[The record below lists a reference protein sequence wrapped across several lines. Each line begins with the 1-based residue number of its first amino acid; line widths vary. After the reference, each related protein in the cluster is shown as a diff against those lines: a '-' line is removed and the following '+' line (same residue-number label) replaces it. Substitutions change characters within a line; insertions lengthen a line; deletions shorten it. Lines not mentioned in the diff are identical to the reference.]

1 MEDNFEFLN
10 SSDEESELINRFE
23 SFVESG
29 LDGYFDPSDLE
40 EIIDIYLSNEQPDMA
55 QKALDLGMKLHPNN
69 ALMILKLGQFQFE
82 SGALKDSLESAN
94 NCLLIEPL
102 LEEAILLKA
111 QIYMQL
117 EDRLTA
123 IKYLRQ
129 ASEICDPADKPSLL
143 IDIANE
149 YQIEGEIEKSILELK
164 DLLNE
169 FPKHSEA
176 LYELAFCYDL
186 SGQYDESIFHYN
198 TYLDQ
203 EPYAFV
209 AWYNLGNVFCK
220 KSDFENAIS
229 AFDFAIAIKDDLSSA
244 YFNKA
249 NALSHLGR
257 YHQAIETFEEAI
269 EHEGCQ
275 AITLN
280 YIGECYEKLGE
291 YSKAFSYYEH
301 ASEID
306 PELAEPY
313 IGMGII
319 KDIEGKPE
327 EALPYM
333 KTAVDMDPENAAN
346 WVMLGNAQE
355 KCNMI
360 DKAENSYQTSL
371 KIATNIPEAYLDY
384 ANMLSELKRYK
395 EAIDLLMDAIV
406 SCPESKDLFEYR
418 LAAYLFT
425 NGQQNEALGYLEDAL
440 QLNYN
445 GHKDLMAYCPD
456 LLNRTEVVKLIEN
469 YTNK

>member
-10 SSDEESELINRFE
+10 SSEEESELISRFE

-29 LDGYFDPSDLE
+29 VDGYFDPSDLE
-40 EIIDIYLSNEQPDMA
+40 EIIDIYLSNEQTDMA
-55 QKALDLGMKLHPNN
+55 QKALDLGLKLHPNN
-69 ALMILKLGQFQFE
+69 ALILLKLGQFQFE
-82 SGALKDSLESAN
+82 SGLLKDSLESAN
-94 NCLLIEPL
+94 NSLLIEPL
-102 LEEAILLKA
+102 MEEAILLKA

-117 EDRLTA
+117 EDRMTA

-129 ASEICDPADKPSLL
+129 AADICDPEDKPSLL

-149 YQIEGEIEKSILELK
+149 YQIEGEIDKSIKELK
-164 DLLNE
+164 QLLKEYPGNKE
-169 FPKHSEA
+169 G

-186 SGQYDESIFHYN
+186 SGDFDKSIKQYN
-198 TYLDQ
+198 AYLDL

-209 AWYNLGNVFCK
+209 GWYNLGNVFCK
-220 KSDFENAIS
+220 KNDFENAIS

-291 YSKAFSYYEH
+291 HQKAYSYYEH

-319 KDIEGKPE
+319 KDIEGKPK
-327 EALPYM
+327 EALPFM
-333 KTAVDMDPENAAN
+333 KLAVDMDPENAAN

-355 KCNMI
+355 KCGLY
-360 DKAENSYQTSL
+360 DEAENSYETSL
-371 KIATNIPEAYLDY
+371 KLGSNIPEAYLDY
-384 ANMLSELKRYK
+384 SNMLSELKRYE
-395 EAIDLLMDAIV
+395 EAINLLLDAIV

-418 LAAYLFT
+418 LTAYLF
-425 NGQQNEALGYLEDAL
+425 NIGQQNEALGYLEDAL
-440 QLNYN
+440 QTNYS
-445 GHKDLMAYCPD
+445 GHKDLMNYCPD
-456 LLNRTEVVKLIEN
+456 LLKRTEVVKLIEN